1 MTYRAGTFR
10 TRWDATDNV
19 VSALLLLYI
28 LCLRKAQSTRIIVG
42 RRKMFSFF
50 YGIVSKQMFILVI
63 RKQLRPLDLGK
74 VIVSRYD
81 DYG

>member
-1 MTYRAGTFR
+1 
-10 TRWDATDNV
+10 
-19 VSALLLLYI
+19 
-28 LCLRKAQSTRIIVG
+28 
-42 RRKMFSFF
+42 MFSFF

-81 DYG
+81 DYGYHTISYRYLNYAECS

>member
-1 MTYRAGTFR
+1 
-10 TRWDATDNV
+10 
-19 VSALLLLYI
+19 
-28 LCLRKAQSTRIIVG
+28 
-42 RRKMFSFF
+42 MFSFF